1 MTKSVLCLPRWMEKD
16 KASQRFMCLRS
27 CRVQHI
33 ELGDRTLQSSD
44 RTLQSSDRTLQS
56 WDRTLQVDDNDTPV

>member
-33 ELGDRTLQSSD
+33 ELSD